1 MRDSENPETLR
12 FHPEPSK
19 DQSGAQDANGYNENC
34 PDKRHSIQ
42 MLYAGRGIALRISCS
57 HAGAMRRRRFLC
69 ARNRLA
75 VVAVCNTTRYR

>member
-42 MLYAGRGIALRISCS
+42 MLYAGQCVGHVPKSPDDRRQYDGFSARHQIAQ
-57 HAGAMRRRRFLC
+57 
-69 ARNRLA
+69 
-75 VVAVCNTTRYR
+75 TRQ